1 MKVKGRAAEVIK
13 GIIVAMAAAI
23 VLTGVSAQH
32 ELFADNT
39 TTTKAASPAA
49 PATGGPS
56 FKKGLKGDK
65 DSPLIITSKTL
76 LADNKKRTAEFN
88 GSVKA
93 VKGNVTF
100 YANNMVVFYTE
111 DKNQQIDHIDA
122 KGNIILIQDNKT
134 ITSEQ
139 AVYYGSNERV
149 VFTGRPEAK
158 EGRNIVTGTK
168 IEYFFDTDVSFV
180 ENSRVHLEDK

>member
-1 MKVKGRAAEVIK
+1 MAAVAAVAAVVYK
-13 GIIVAMAAAI
+13 GIFSMAAAV
-23 VLTGVSAQH
+23 VLVVAGISAPC
-32 ELFADNT
+32 ELFADN
-39 TTTKAASPAA
+39 TTKAASPAA
-49 PATGGPS
+49 PAAGGPS

-122 KGNIILIQDNKT
+122 KGNIVLIQDNKT

-139 AVYYGSNERV
+139 AIYYGSNERV